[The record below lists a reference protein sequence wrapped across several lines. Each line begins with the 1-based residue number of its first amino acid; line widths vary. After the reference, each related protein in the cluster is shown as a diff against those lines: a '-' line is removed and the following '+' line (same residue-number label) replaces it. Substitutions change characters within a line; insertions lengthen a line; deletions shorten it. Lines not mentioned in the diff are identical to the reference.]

1 VLNKKL
7 WDHDAALLKMKTSH
21 DSKNMVPCR
30 FSKNDIVLLSSIYE
44 HQVVTI
50 KQLSAI
56 NRRSCQIIRRR
67 IRFLEGQGLLVR
79 KPFGYGISQG
89 RPEEIVSLTHQGVE
103 SLSIKGIVPIPHA
116 RYEDIRFDTID
127 HNLLLNWFRIH
138 MIQIERGIPDLSV
151 ISLSPW
157 HCLSKHKSIF
167 TTNIPAGQKRGQ
179 QNDFIPDGIF
189 VVKNNT
195 NEKALLF
202 FLEVDMN
209 TESMTSKSNNTNNI
223 QHKIFCYQEIYRNG
237 NYKFLEEVVKSTLQG
252 FRLLFLTSTE
262 TRVAALCRF
271 VQKAQNS
278 DFIWLSDQRRM
289 FEHGLSANIWV
300 RGAKYENPR
309 ESILGPKHASDFPL
323 MSTIR

>member
-1 VLNKKL
+1 
-7 WDHDAALLKMKTSH
+7 
-21 DSKNMVPCR
+21 MVR
-30 FSKNDIVLLSSIYE
+30 LAKNDIALLSSIHKY
-44 HQVVTI
+44 HVVTI

-56 NRRSCQIIRRR
+56 DRRSCQVIRRR
-67 IRFLEGQGLLVR
+67 IRSLEGQGLLVK
-79 KPFGYGISQG
+79 KPFGYGMSQG
-89 RPEEIVSLTHQGVE
+89 RPEEIVFLSHQGVE
-103 SLSIKGIVPIPHA
+103 SLSIKGIVPAPGA
-116 RYEDIRFDTID
+116 RYEDIRSDTID

-138 MIQIERGIPDLSV
+138 MVQLERVIPDLSV

-179 QNDFIPDGIF
+179 KNDFIPDGIF

-202 FLEVDMN
+202 FLEVDMS
-209 TESMTSKSNNTNNI
+209 TESMASKSNSANNI

-237 NYKFLEEVVKSTLQG
+237 NYKFIEEVVKSNLQG

-271 VQKAQNS
+271 IQKAQNS
-278 DFIWLSDQRRM
+278 EFIWLSDQVRM
-289 FEHGLSANIWV
+289 FDHGLSANIWV
-300 RGAKYENPR
+300 RGGKYENPR
-309 ESILGPKHASDFPL
+309 ASILGPKPASDFPL

>member
-1 VLNKKL
+1 
-7 WDHDAALLKMKTSH
+7 
-21 DSKNMVPCR
+21 MVPCR
-30 FSKNDIVLLSSIYE
+30 LAKNDIALLSSIHEY
-44 HQVVTI
+44 QVVTI
-50 KQLSAI
+50 RQLSAI
-56 NRRSCQIIRRR
+56 NRRSCQVIRRR
-67 IRFLEGQGLLVR
+67 IRSLEGQGLLVR
-79 KPFGYGISQG
+79 KPFGYGMSQG
-89 RPEEIVSLTHQGVE
+89 RPEEIVFLSHQGVE
-103 SLSIKGIVPIPHA
+103 SLSIKGIVPTPHA
-116 RYEDIRFDTID
+116 RYEDIKSDTID
-127 HNLLLNWFRIH
+127 HKLLLNWFRIH
-138 MIQIERGIPDLSV
+138 MVQIERVIPDLSV

-179 QNDFIPDGIF
+179 KNDFIPDGIF

-202 FLEVDMN
+202 FLEVDMS
-209 TESMTSKSNNTNNI
+209 TESMASKSNNTNNI

-237 NYKFLEEVVKSTLQG
+237 NYKFIEEVVKSNLQG

-271 VQKAQNS
+271 IQKSQNS

-289 FEHGLSANIWV
+289 FDHGLSANIWV

-309 ESILGPKHASDFPL
+309 ESILGPKYASDSPL
-323 MSTIR
+323 MTMIC

>member
-1 VLNKKL
+1 
-7 WDHDAALLKMKTSH
+7 MKTAH
-21 DSKNMVPCR
+21 DPQNVVSCR
-30 FSKNDIVLLSSIYE
+30 LTKSDIGLLSSIHEY
-44 HQVVTI
+44 QAVTI
-50 KQLSAI
+50 RQLSAI
-56 NRRSCQIIRRR
+56 NGRSCQVIRRR
-67 IRFLEGQGLLVR
+67 IRLLEGQRLLVR
-79 KPFGYGISQG
+79 KPFGYGMSQG
-89 RPEEIVSLTHQGVE
+89 RPEEIVFLSHQGVE
-103 SLSIKGIVPIPHA
+103 SLSIKGIVPAPGA
-116 RYEDIRFDTID
+116 RYEDIRSDTID

-138 MIQIERGIPDLSV
+138 MVQLERVIPDLSV

-179 QNDFIPDGIF
+179 KNDFIPDGIF

-202 FLEVDMN
+202 FLEIDMS
-209 TESMTSKSNNTNNI
+209 TESMASKSNNTNNI

-271 VQKAQNS
+271 IQKAQNS

-289 FEHGLSANIWV
+289 FDHGLSANIWV
-300 RGAKYENPR
+300 RGGKYENPR